1 VGCHKRH
8 IRLLEIE
15 ELKNVEKLLEFV
27 AGKKL
32 RDFGLV

>member
-8 IRLLEIE
+8 IGLLEIE
-15 ELKNVEKLLEFV
+15 ELKNVKKLLEFV
-27 AGKKL
+27 TGKEL